1 MATQENLKNVIIRLA
16 TKEEMPQLMA
26 TEENVAT
33 DLKVNGVSHWYG
45 GNDEE
50 EFTEAIE
57 GANSGCVVAED
68 QETSQIIGYL
78 VYNKHNEEELKKF
91 FPTHKSGSGLCLDG
105 TGVLPACKKS
115 GVFAQMYSW
124 LYEYAKS
131 NGYSVFFGTVDP
143 TNVPSIMAAF
153 TSAIAHG
160 SSIEFTSP
168 VIEYHMKDGRIL
180 RRIFF
185 RIKWAQEN

>member
-33 DLKVNGVSHWYG
+33 DLKV
-45 GNDEE
+45 
-50 EFTEAIE
+50 
-57 GANSGCVVAED
+57 
-68 QETSQIIGYL
+68 IGYL
-78 VYNKHNEEELKKF
+78 VYNNHNEEELKKF

-185 RIKWAQEN
+185 RIKCAQGN